1 MKKIVLFVAALI
13 CATGLFASAPRV
25 PVGAKSVSFMNVD
38 LVLENKDWK
47 LTWDGFM
54 KSSHDGASL
63 NEYIAKA
70 ENNKHL
76 REFVSANQFE
86 AKSICWLM
94 LVQGKFDVRSI
105 DWLKLVQDKFDKRR
119 IDSLLSSA
127 LVISGSI
134 DATRLCKSFSDI
146 VNGDKPGSVKEI
158 ESDKHSA
165 YVIDVESAFGNPEI
179 ARYVGGTLYYA
190 PLDDFTIVIA
200 SNEKMLRAFQ
210 DVYSGKRN
218 ESSRFA
224 SIFKREPNR
233 ILASRS
239 LNGADC
245 MLQTIRTMHLLNMDD
260 IIPPYL
266 HPFFDIV
273 KNVDGCD
280 SIVSTA
286 GREQRFEFLFAMK
299 DVASAVECEEYLSAF
314 AAFAHLCVLAG
325 DNVVANPLIKPIIES
340 LSVERVDNR
349 VSLSFQFDYFKT
361 LALLQQFD
369 GDDDD
374 KDEIDL

>member
-1 MKKIVLFVAALI
+1 MKKIVLFVSAFI

-25 PVGAKSVSFMNVD
+25 PVGAKSVFFMNVD
-38 LVLENKDWK
+38 LVLENKDWQ

-63 NEYIAKA
+63 NEYIAKVV
-70 ENNKHL
+70 NSKHL
-76 REFVSANQFE
+76 REFASANEFDT
-86 AKSICWLM
+86 KSVCWLM
-94 LVQGKFDVRSI
+94 LVQGKFDVRSV
-105 DWLKLVQDKFDKRR
+105 DWLKLVQGKFDKRR
-119 IDSLLSSA
+119 IDSFLSSA

-146 VNGDKPGSVKEI
+146 VNADKPGSVKVI
-158 ESDKHSA
+158 GSDNHSA
-165 YVIDVESAFGNPEI
+165 YVIDVEAVFENPET
-179 ARYVGGTLYYA
+179 ARYVGGTLYCA

-210 DVYSGKRN
+210 DIYSGKRN
-218 ESSRFA
+218 ESNRFA

-233 ILASRS
+233 ILANRS
-239 LNGADC
+239 LNGPDW
-245 MLQTIRTMHLLNMDD
+245 MLQTIRTMHLLDMDNS
-260 IIPPYL
+260 IPPYL
-266 HPFFDIV
+266 HPFFDIM

-286 GREQRFEFLFAMK
+286 GREQRFEFRFAMK

-314 AAFAHLCVLAG
+314 AAFAHLCVLAD
-325 DNVVANPLIKPIIES
+325 DNVVASPLVRPIIES
-340 LSVERVDNR
+340 LSVERVDNC
-349 VSLSFQFDYFKT
+349 VSLSIRFDYFKT

-369 GDDDD
+369 GVDDI